1 LKNKLVKDNSS
12 IVRKFI
18 KIMIGFFS
26 FWGAHYVC
34 IATSKDQAIIKY
46 AGFKSLHTSDF
57 LLKGF
62 GSAFAINK
70 QGYLITSNH
79 VVDSGN
85 LIRVV
90 FKNIGAF
97 DAQIIKAE
105 PRLDLCILK
114 IPAQTPDYL
123 SITGRTSTLGDDVY
137 TIGYPDINNLG
148 FSQKYTN
155 GVISSLTGLR
165 NDSYQYQISVP
176 IQPGNSGGPL
186 VCEETGE
193 VTGII
198 DSSLN
203 PDILDY
209 NPQNINYALK
219 SALIRPILDAVE
231 VKSPPQ
237 EISNLSS
244 KEIRRRVI
252 NSTCLV
258 VACSVIPKEIDHSP
272 PVITLFGNNPMVIEV
287 GSKFVDPGAVSDG
300 NERITK
306 SGFVNS
312 HALGSYTINYTASD
326 LAGNIGKTSRIVT
339 VVDSTPPAINL
350 IGDNPITLNYG
361 DAFLDPG
368 AETENGKK
376 VSVSGSVDTNKP
388 GTYILLYSSIDE
400 SGNKT
405 EKRRVVYVTAP
416 STKLKVTFP
425 SSFWSGWASAVTS
438 AFLGSVQYSLSS
450 ENKHIAFINPKAGS
464 STFDWPEL
472 GRQNIYVYLIQKSLL
487 GLVTEKKLIYR
498 TNVDIRPGMN
508 EIVVKYHNR

>member
-1 LKNKLVKDNSS
+1 VSKIIKLL
-12 IVRKFI
+12 
-18 KIMIGFFS
+18 IGFF
-26 FWGAHYVC
+26 FCWGVNETCFASSPDK
-34 IATSKDQAIIKY
+34 TIIKY
-46 AGFKSLHTSDF
+46 AGFKPSHSSD
-57 LLKGF
+57 LILRGF

-70 QGYLITSNH
+70 NGYLITSNH
-79 VVDSGN
+79 VVDRGN

-97 DAQIIKAE
+97 DARIIKSE

-114 IPAQTPDYL
+114 IQTETPDYL

-137 TIGYPDINNLG
+137 TIGYPDIDNLG

-155 GVISSLTGLR
+155 GVISSLTGIR

-209 NPQNINYALK
+209 RPQNINYALK

-237 EISNLSS
+237 EVSNLSS
-244 KEIRRRVI
+244 KEIRRKVM

-258 VACSVIPKEIDHSP
+258 VTCEVIPTEIDDTP
-272 PVITLFGNNPMVIEV
+272 PTITLFGNNPIVIEV
-287 GSKFVDPGAVSDG
+287 GTDFVDPGAVADG
-300 NERITK
+300 DETIFK

-312 HALGSYTINYTASD
+312 YSLGSYTITYTATD
-326 LAGNIGKTSRIVT
+326 KDGNVGKMSRTVS
-339 VVDSTPPAINL
+339 VVDSTPPKINL
-350 IGDNPITLNYG
+350 VGDNPMTLNYG
-361 DAFLDPG
+361 DTFFDPG
-368 AETENGKK
+368 AETEDGK
-376 VSVSGSVDTNKP
+376 SVRASGSVDTKNP
-388 GTYILLYSSIDE
+388 GTYILTYSSIDE
-400 SGNKT
+400 SGNKS

-416 STKLKVTFP
+416 STKVKVTFP
-425 SSFWSGWASAVTS
+425 SSFWTGWTSAVTT
-438 AFLGSVQYSLSS
+438 AFLGSVQYSLCC
-450 ENKHIAFINPKAGS
+450 EDTHVAFVNPKAGT
-464 STFDWPEL
+464 STYNWTKL
-472 GRQNIYVYLIQKSLL
+472 GRQNVKVYLVQKSLL
-487 GLVTEKKLIYR
+487 GLVTERKLIYS
-498 TNVDIRPGMN
+498 TNVNIGPGMN